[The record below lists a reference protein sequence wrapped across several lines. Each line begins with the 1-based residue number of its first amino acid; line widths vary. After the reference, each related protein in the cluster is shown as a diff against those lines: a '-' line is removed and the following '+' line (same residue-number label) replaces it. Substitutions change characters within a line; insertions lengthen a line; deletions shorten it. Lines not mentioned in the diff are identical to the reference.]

1 MSGVKTNFN
10 IAPYYDDFDGAKNFH
25 RILFRPGFAV
35 QARELTQLQ
44 TILQA
49 QTTRFGDHI
58 FKEGSKVF
66 GGDVTLNTQVN
77 SLKLESA
84 YDSATV
90 QIGSF
95 DGKTIT
101 GGTSGAKGLVIRA
114 EALTVTDQPTLIFS
128 KLGGGDFL
136 DGETISTL
144 ETTPVQANTVSLSG
158 ASGKQ
163 YAQNTS
169 SIASITEGCF
179 YVSGFFV
186 LNPAQTISLDKYSN
200 IPTKRV
206 GLTVTE
212 DIISTDDDA
221 SILDNAQ
228 GTANYAAPG
237 ADRFKMTLALTSLDI
252 VTQTTATD
260 GTVTTTSSTITEYAG
275 EKFIELVR
283 VEEGIK
289 TSETKYPIYGELE
302 KTLARRT
309 FDESGSYTVRPFGI
323 QLKDHKQGNNALISA
338 GLEAGKAYVKGYE
351 YESIATQYID
361 VERGRDT
368 ANVSDYIVASDYGNS
383 LYLKNVLGIFDT
395 SKHELVDLHCCP
407 SASVNAM
414 MNDTNALTKYNQTK
428 MGTARIRSFDWEQAD
443 LTTSNT
449 THFHS
454 VYSSRIYDIR
464 LDQTISGEVSGEGD
478 DLTTIGVPANI
489 TSYSNNAYKG
499 ATLTVNTTLSGTTT
513 SDTVSIAEYI
523 AIGSQHTIKANTAL
537 SQKVQSNST
546 FTISFK
552 FQDLGSLIVKHAT
565 IDQLNAANTTH
576 VIKTTA
582 ADIDKLSKFN
592 NDPEGIA
599 QLSGVS
605 KNTLL
610 YQLPFSPLATI
621 PDGVTYTYKTMQS
634 VSVPVAGT
642 TTVSTSSGAFIG
654 SGAQPASTAKELYTV
669 TVKTIDDLANPPIDN
684 KTGEA
689 LTAGQI
695 LNFDNVTGRT
705 ATIDSQTQTTLNLN
719 SKSGAYQVE
728 VLSTIRTANASPRS
742 KTLTVGN
749 TTNLSSNTDISK
761 GQIHFLEPNKKAG
774 KKDNLMISDVVNL
787 VYVVD
792 SGDPSQ
798 PVSQAMLTALRDSTS
813 TTAVDVTSRY
823 ELDNGQRDNYY
834 DWASITLKPGQAAPA
849 GQICVIV
856 DHFSNPALTPPIQ
869 DALAG
874 YFSIASY
881 ADVSSNTGYHYGL
894 DGVKRKGF
902 NFSAIPKYT
911 SPTTGEEIELR
922 DCIDFRPTR
931 YSANNDKGSN
941 TTNDMTSN
949 NEAIPSSQLGSAGGT
964 PDPEYTF
971 QFNIQYY
978 LGRKDKLVLSKDRKF
993 NVIKGVPALE
1003 PVAPPDDDDSMTLYT
1018 LTVPP
1023 YTFKTEDIKTKYIDN
1038 RRYTMRDIGKLEKR
1052 IENLEYYTALSMLE
1066 KEAAASSISGG
1077 STQDSLFNP
1086 AGDRFKNGILVDGF
1100 KGHGIGDVINNDY
1113 RCSIDIE
1120 KNELRPPFKTD
1131 NYTFQ
1136 MTDVG
1141 GSSNNV
1147 QWHFPGQEIVTLPYT
1162 TANLVNQPLASTY
1175 KGINPFGLAQFTGG
1189 VKTYPDTDT
1198 WYSTSVR
1205 PEVLVNLEGVND
1217 NWQFGAYRAGHGSQ
1231 WDNWTK
1237 NWHGEQINPEP
1248 EISVKDAGGT
1258 SSSVRKAKL
1267 ISQGQTRRGI
1277 TSKNIPDSIKR
1288 SLGNKVA
1295 DISMTF
1301 WMKPHLLGS
1310 QYTPDDNRI
1319 YFVAR
1324 GLKPSTNVHIFF
1336 DGENVSANVYPMPFL
1351 TLNGV
1356 TAGQHLQLG
1365 ETISEGSNVAQIM
1378 LPQLTT
1384 SGGTA
1389 TAYIKVVKAL
1399 DLNGD
1404 HSDLDQAFSP
1414 GSTTILT
1421 SNSGVSGVVSNRTV
1435 PTKGQ
1440 ADYMASNQAGEFAG
1454 ILSLPGSAHKTGERL
1469 LRVTDHASDT
1479 VSASTMAAE
1488 CTFHARGL
1496 VDGREPT
1503 SVSTR
1508 PSVSRREDVT
1518 NENVTTSPTNRVEGS
1533 SQWMDPMAQTFIVN
1547 KSNFPEGAFIK
1558 SIDLWF
1564 RQKATANSSTPQLPV
1579 TCQIRPLINGFPS
1592 SGTILPHAEAVKR
1605 PEEINTIVTAPDAS
1619 NTSHYTTF
1627 EFPAPVYVT
1636 GDEYALVI
1644 LSNSSEYQLWTAVQG
1659 TSPLSDASISPNIR
1673 IPKQPN
1679 IETMYLPT
1687 NAGMPQVS
1695 PGEALMLRINR
1706 CHFTTQN
1713 QGNIILMSNSHSQNM
1728 STSNVHYDAYK
1739 FNTSFMKFDSST
1751 IGTSYKTTNTA
1762 GGYSTTNYVTGEKDK
1777 NVYLDERMMM
1787 QSNTANCF
1795 SAHITLRSTSK
1806 FVSPLVDTTRFTL
1819 TTVENDVDN
1828 AALANSDIYV
1838 INAGAGYTSSA
1849 VGTVSG
1855 GNGTGATLSLT
1866 VAAGIVTKATVTNGG
1881 SGYTGT
1887 PTVTVTDTGHT
1898 GTNFCNIEVGSE
1910 LDNEGGPINA
1920 KYITRKV
1927 NLEDGFEAEDIKVIV
1942 NAYKPENALIHA
1954 YAKVLSPDDASAFDD
1969 RDYIQLNQ
1977 ETATSVHSLNEDD
1990 YKEFIF
1996 KSPGDSIDYTDTAG
2010 TQYKKF
2016 KTFSIKLCMLSSN
2029 TLKVP
2034 KVKDLRAIALD
2045 E

>member
-10 IAPYYDDFDGAKNFH
+10 IAPYYDDFDKDKNFH

-35 QARELTQLQ
+35 QARELTQMQ
-44 TILQA
+44 TILQE
-49 QTTRFGDHI
+49 QVTRFGDHI

-84 YDSATV
+84 FDSADVTV
-90 QIGSF
+90 SSF
-95 DGKTIT
+95 EGKTIT
-101 GGTSGAKGLVIRA
+101 GDTSGAKGLVIRA
-114 EALTVTDQPTLIFS
+114 EALTVSDQPTLIFS
-128 KLGGGDFL
+128 KLGGGNFL

-144 ETTPVQANTVSLSG
+144 ETTPYQANTVSLSG
-158 ASGKQ
+158 ASGVQ
-163 YAQNTS
+163 YAQNTA

-179 YVSGFFV
+179 YISGFFV
-186 LNPAQTISLDKYSN
+186 LNPAQTIALDKYSGL
-200 IPTKRV
+200 PTKRI

-212 DIISTDDDA
+212 SIVQTDDDS

-237 ADRFKMTLALTSLDI
+237 ADRFKMALTLTSLDI
-252 VTQTTATD
+252 ATTTTATD
-260 GTVTTTSSTITEYAG
+260 GTVTTTSSTFTEYAG

-283 VEEGIK
+283 MESGIK
-289 TSETKYPIYGELE
+289 VSETKFPIYGELE

-323 QLKDHKQGNNALISA
+323 QLRNHKDGNTALISA

-351 YESIATQYID
+351 YENIATQYID

-383 LYLKNVLGIFDT
+383 LYLKNVLGTFDI

-414 MNDTNALTKYNQTK
+414 SNDTNALTKYNQTK

-464 LDQTISGEVSGEGD
+464 LDRTIAGEVSGEGD
-478 DLTTIGVPANI
+478 DLTTIGVPAGI
-489 TSYSNNAYKG
+489 TSYANGAYKG
-499 ATLTVNTTLSGTTT
+499 AVVTVNTTNGSTVS

-537 SQKVQSNST
+537 SQKVLSNST

-552 FQDLGSLIVKHAT
+552 FQDLGCLIVKHAAK
-565 IDQLNAANTTH
+565 DQLTAANTTY
-576 VIKTTA
+576 VVKTTS

-621 PDGVTYTYKTMQS
+621 PDGITYTYKTFQS
-634 VSVPVAGT
+634 ISVPMAGT
-642 TTVSTSSGAFIG
+642 TTVSTSTGAFIG
-654 SGAQPASTAKELYTV
+654 TGAQAASTAKELFSV
-669 TVKTIDDLANPPIDN
+669 AVKTIDNAASPPIDN
-684 KTGEA
+684 VTGEA
-689 LTAGQI
+689 LTEGQL
-695 LNFDNVTGRT
+695 LNFDASTGRT
-705 ATIDSQTQTTLNLN
+705 ATIDSATQTTLNLN
-719 SKSGAYQVE
+719 TKSGAYQVE
-728 VLSTIRTANASPRS
+728 VLSTIRTANATPRS
-742 KTLTVGN
+742 KTLTIGN
-749 TTNLSSNTDISK
+749 TTVIASNTTISK
-761 GQIHFLEPNKKAG
+761 GQVHFAEPNKKSG
-774 KKDNLMISDVVNL
+774 KKDNLMISDVVNIA
-787 VYVVD
+787 YIID
-792 SGDPSQ
+792 SGDPAQ
-798 PVSQAMLTALRDSTS
+798 PVSQAMITALKDAAS
-813 TTAVDVTSRY
+813 TTAVDATSRY
-823 ELDNGQRDNYY
+823 DLDNGQRDNYY
-834 DWASITLKPGQAAPA
+834 DWASITLKPGQPAPT
-849 GQICVIV
+849 GQILVIC
-856 DHFSNPALTPPIQ
+856 DHFSNDALDPPIQ

-902 NFSAIPKYT
+902 NFSAVPKYT

-978 LGRKDKLVLSKDRKF
+978 LGRKDKLTLSKDRKF

-1018 LTVPP
+1018 LTIPP
-1023 YTFKTEDIKTKYIDN
+1023 YTFNTQDIKTKYIDN

-1100 KGHGIGDVINNDY
+1100 KGHGIGDVISNDY
-1113 RCSIDIE
+1113 RCSIDVE

-1136 MTDVG
+1136 MTDIG
-1141 GSSNNV
+1141 SSSNNV
-1147 QWHFPGQEIVTLPYT
+1147 QWHYPAQELITLPYT

-1175 KGINPFGLAQFTGG
+1175 KGVNPFGLAQFTGG
-1189 VKTYPDTDT
+1189 IKTYPDSDT
-1198 WYSTSVR
+1198 WYDTEFR
-1205 PEVLVNLEGVND
+1205 PEVLVNIEGVND
-1217 NWQFGAYRAGHGSQ
+1217 NWQFGNYRAGHGSQ

-1248 EISVKDAGGT
+1248 EISVKDAGAT
-1258 SSSVRKAKL
+1258 SIGIRKANL
-1267 ISQGQTRRGI
+1267 INKGQTRKGI

-1301 WMKPHLLGS
+1301 WMKAHLLGS

-1324 GLKPSTNVHIFF
+1324 GLKPTTNVYVFF
-1336 DGENVSANVYPMPFL
+1336 DGDNVSANVYPMPFL
-1351 TLNGV
+1351 TINGAN
-1356 TAGQHLQLG
+1356 TAKHLMLG
-1365 ETISEGSNVAQIM
+1365 ETISEGSNVAQII

-1404 HSDLDQAFSP
+1404 NADMDQSFSP
-1414 GSTTILT
+1414 GSTTILS
-1421 SNSGVSGVVSNRTV
+1421 SNSGVSGVISNRTV

-1440 ADYMASNQAGEFAG
+1440 ADYMTTNQAGEFAG
-1454 ILSLPGSAHKTGERL
+1454 ILSLPAGAHKSGERL
-1469 LRVTDHASDT
+1469 LRVTDQETNSVPD
-1479 VSASTMAAE
+1479 STMAAE
-1488 CTFHARGL
+1488 CTYIVRGL

-1503 SVSTR
+1503 SISTR
-1508 PSVSRREDVT
+1508 PSISRREDVT
-1518 NENVTTSPTNRVEGS
+1518 NENVITSPTSRIEGS

-1547 KSNFPEGAFIK
+1547 KSNYPEGAFIK
-1558 SIDLWF
+1558 SVDLWF
-1564 RQKATANSSTPQLPV
+1564 RQKATANSSTPQLPITV
-1579 TCQIRPLINGFPS
+1579 QIRPLINGYPS
-1592 SGTILPHAEAVKR
+1592 SGTIIPHSEAVKR

-1627 EFPAPVYVT
+1627 EFPAPVYLT
-1636 GDEYALVI
+1636 GDEYALVV
-1644 LSNSSEYQLWTAVQG
+1644 LSNSSEYQLWTAIQG
-1659 TSPLSDASISPNIR
+1659 LSPLTDASISPNIR

-1695 PGEALMLRINR
+1695 PGESLMMRVNR
-1706 CHFTTQN
+1706 CHFTTSN
-1713 QGNIILMSNSHSQNM
+1713 QGNIILMSNTHSQNM
-1728 STSNVHYDAYK
+1728 ATSNVYIDAYK
-1739 FNTSFMKFDSST
+1739 FNTSVMNFDSTT
-1751 IGTSYKTTNTA
+1751 IDMAFKTTNTS
-1762 GGYSTTNYVTGEKDK
+1762 GGYSSTNYVTGEKDK
-1777 NVYLDERMMM
+1777 NVNLEERMMM

-1795 SAHITLRSTSK
+1795 SAHITMRSTSK
-1806 FVSPLVDTTRFTL
+1806 FVSPLIDTSRFSL

-1828 AALANSDIYV
+1828 AALANSNIYI
-1838 INAGAGYTSSA
+1838 INAGASYTSTA
-1849 VGTVSG
+1849 VATVSG
-1855 GNGTGATLSLT
+1855 GNGTGAEIALTLS
-1866 VAAGIVTKATVTNGG
+1866 AGGISGATVTNGG
-1881 SGYTGT
+1881 SGYTET
-1887 PTVTVTDTGHT
+1887 PTITISDPAHT
-1898 GTNFCNIEVGSE
+1898 GSNFANVVVSSE
-1910 LDNEGGPINA
+1910 LDAQGGPINA

-1942 NAYKPENALIHA
+1942 QAYKPESAKIYA
-1954 YAKVLSPDDASAFDD
+1954 YAKVLSPDDPSAFDD
-1969 RDYIQLNQ
+1969 RDYILLSQ
-1977 ETATSVHSLNEDD
+1977 ETAASVHSLNEDD
-1990 YKEFIF
+1990 YKEFLF
-1996 KSPGDSIDYTDTAG
+1996 KSPNDTIDYTDDSG
-2010 TQYKKF
+2010 TNYKKF
-2016 KTFSIKLCMLSSN
+2016 KTFSIKLCITSTS